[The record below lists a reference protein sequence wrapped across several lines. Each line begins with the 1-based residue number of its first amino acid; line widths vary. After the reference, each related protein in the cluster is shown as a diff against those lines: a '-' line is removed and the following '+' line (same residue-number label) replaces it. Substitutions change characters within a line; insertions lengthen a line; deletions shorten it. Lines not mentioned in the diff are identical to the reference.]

1 MDLVTQMRV
10 FVRVAE
16 AQSFTGAARQMNLSK
31 SVVSKYIG
39 ELEDR
44 LDVLLF
50 HRTTRHLSLTEQ
62 GAGYYERCT
71 HILAE
76 IEEAEAAIGAL
87 DQEPRGTVRLLLPA
101 GFADPDTFAALADL
115 LRRWPKLSIE
125 IALDDSADVASE
137 AAMDISVRYADSADH
152 PIGEAQF
159 LATVPAVL
167 VAAPS
172 YAQATAA
179 PVAPPD
185 LAFHNC
191 LSLARPRGDAFWH
204 FESTQRG
211 KSTPVRVTGTFQAS
225 SLALLRLAALA
236 GIGVTVLPLAM
247 VEEDLAAGRL
257 VRLLVSHPHDD
268 WALIAVRPTTDP
280 APARVRAVMEA
291 LSLLV
296 AADLGRFDRRA
307 GRSAA

>member
-16 AQSFTGAARQMNLSK
+16 AQSFTGAARQLNLSK
-31 SVVSKYIG
+31 SVVSKYIA

-101 GFADPDTFAALADL
+101 GFATAETLAALAAL
-115 LRRWPKLSIE
+115 LRQWPKLGIE
-125 IALDDSADVASE
+125 LVLDDCADVASE
-137 AAMDISVRYADSADH
+137 ASVDIAVRYADAADQ
-152 PIGEAQF
+152 PVGDVQV
-159 LATVPAVL
+159 LATVPAVV

-172 YAQATAA
+172 YAQATPA
-179 PVAPPD
+179 PIAPPD

-191 LSLARPRGDAFWH
+191 LTLARPRSDASWR
-204 FESTQRG
+204 FESGRAG
-211 KSTPVRVTGTFQAS
+211 ESMAIRVTGTFQAS
-225 SLALLRLAALA
+225 SLAVLRHAALA
-236 GIGVTVLPLAM
+236 GIGLTVLPLAM
-247 VEEDLAAGRL
+247 VDEDIAAGRL
-257 VRLLVSHPHDD
+257 VRMLGSHAHADWSLV
-268 WALIAVRPTTDP
+268 AQRPSTDP
-280 APARVRAVMEA
+280 APVRVRAVIEA
-291 LSLLV
+291 L
-296 AADLGRFDRRA
+296 AAA
-307 GRSAA
+307 